1 VEGGDLKRK
10 IKGKATMAAAK
21 IHLHKA
27 RKESSLGS
35 TCGAC
40 NTTLLIQTLN
50 FLKKKR
56 DCLVIS
62 LLICPSSLT

>member
-50 FLKKKR
+50 FF
-56 DCLVIS
+56 
-62 LLICPSSLT
+62 